1 MILKCA
7 FLIFVAGSVCLSA
20 QDEPTEREKQLLDV
34 VQKLAARVSALE
46 QKLNSMPSGVAT
58 TAVVGAPAPSQE
70 GPPSPPPQAASVA
83 ANTPATPS
91 TTPDFLA
98 STTFNLMLDGYY
110 AYNFNRPI
118 GRVNLL
124 RAYDVSS
131 NSFSLNQA
139 TVIIERA
146 PDLKAGRRYGVRI
159 DLQYGQA
166 TETAQGNP
174 ANEPRPQVYRPVWQA
189 YGTYVF
195 PVGSGLTVDFGK
207 WASSLGFEGN
217 YNKDQIN
224 YSRSYLFNYLPYY
237 HFGFRST
244 YNINDRV
251 SVAWW
256 LVNGIGQSEDF
267 NGLKSNAFLFTLKP
281 AENIAWNVNYYLG
294 EEGRDVNAAYN
305 PGLASIPSQPGLS
318 IDVVPHPPRGKTH
331 IFDSTLSW
339 NASSKLLLGA
349 EADEIITRVNPSSTP
364 SRVSA
369 GALYARHQVTPKFAL
384 AGRGEYFSDRGG
396 TFSGSTQA
404 LKETTGTLEYKL
416 ADGFLVRGE
425 WRRDFSNHPFFFADT
440 PGLLKKEQN
449 TATLGMLWWFG
460 GKEGSW

>member
-1 MILKCA
+1 MLKRALLILMT
-7 FLIFVAGSVCLSA
+7 GSVYLCA
-20 QDEPTEREKQLLDV
+20 QEPPNVREKELMDEIH
-34 VQKLAARVSALE
+34 KLEARVAALE
-46 QKLNSMPSGVAT
+46 QKLNAMPSRETTPLALAAT
-58 TAVVGAPAPSQE
+58 ITQAGQ
-70 GPPSPPPQAASVA
+70 PSPSPQPEAAA
-83 ANTPATPS
+83 ANPPAAPGS
-91 TTPDFLA
+91 LPDVLPG
-98 STTFNLMLDGYY
+98 TTFNLMLDGYY
-110 AYNFNRPI
+110 EYNFNHPI

-124 RAYDVSS
+124 RSYDVSS

-139 TVIIERA
+139 TVVIERA
-146 PDLKAGRRYGVRI
+146 PDLKAGRRYGARI

-166 TETAQGNP
+166 TESAQGNP
-174 ANEPRPQVYRPVWQA
+174 ANELRPQVYRPLWQA

-237 HFGFRST
+237 HFGFRSS
-244 YNINDRV
+244 YNITDRV
-251 SVAWW
+251 SIAWW

-267 NGLKSNAFLFTLKP
+267 NGLKSNAFLLTFKP
-281 AENIAWNVNYYLG
+281 SKKIVWNLNYYLG
-294 EEGRDVNAAYN
+294 EEGRDVNPAYN
-305 PGLASIPSQPGLS
+305 PGPASIPSQPGLS

-349 EADEIITRVNPSSTP
+349 EADEIITRVNASSAP
-364 SRVSA
+364 SRVSG
-369 GALYARHQVTPKFAL
+369 GALYARYQATPKFAL
-384 AGRGEYFSDRGG
+384 AGRGEYLSDRGG

-416 ADGFLVRGE
+416 ADGLLMRGE
-425 WRRDFSNHPFFFADT
+425 WRRDFSNHSFFFTDT

>member
-1 MILKCA
+1 MW
-7 FLIFVAGSVCLSA
+7 
-20 QDEPTEREKQLLDV
+20 
-34 VQKLAARVSALE
+34 
-46 QKLNSMPSGVAT
+46 
-58 TAVVGAPAPSQE
+58 
-70 GPPSPPPQAASVA
+70 
-83 ANTPATPS
+83 
-91 TTPDFLA
+91 
-98 STTFNLMLDGYY
+98 
-110 AYNFNRPI
+110 
-118 GRVNLL
+118 
-124 RAYDVSS
+124 
-131 NSFSLNQA
+131 
-139 TVIIERA
+139 
-146 PDLKAGRRYGVRI
+146 
-159 DLQYGQA
+159 
-166 TETAQGNP
+166 
-174 ANEPRPQVYRPVWQA
+174 QV

-237 HFGFRST
+237 HLGFRST

-267 NGLKSNAFLFTLKP
+267 NGLKSNAFLLTWKP
-281 AENIAWNVNYYLG
+281 AKDIAWNLNYYVG

-349 EADEIITRVNPSSTP
+349 EADEIITRVNPSSAP

-369 GALYARHQVTPKFAL
+369 GALYARYQATPKFAL

-416 ADGFLVRGE
+416 ADGFLMRGE
-425 WRRDFSNHPFFFADT
+425 WRWDFSNHPFFFTDR